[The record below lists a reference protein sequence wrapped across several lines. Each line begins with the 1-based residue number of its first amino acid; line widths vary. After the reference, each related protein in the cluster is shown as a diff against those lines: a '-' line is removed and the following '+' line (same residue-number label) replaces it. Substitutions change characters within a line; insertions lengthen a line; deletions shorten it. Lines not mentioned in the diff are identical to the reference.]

1 MLARKWAGRLVVQVY
16 KETSPY
22 SQIRKLHSG
31 DHLSVCFA
39 LNRYTI
45 GLTGYSNMSSSTQHG
60 KLKLIKI
67 SFNTTD

>member
-31 DHLSVCFA
+31 DHLSLCFE
-39 LNRYTI
+39 L
-45 GLTGYSNMSSSTQHG
+45 LTAKLLDSLAIAMSSPSTQHG
-60 KLKLIKI
+60 KFKLIKI
-67 SFNTTD
+67 SFN